1 MYSMYSMYL
10 YILMYVCMH
19 ILIDGL
25 REMDNADVNVSSTV
39 GDTTQNVRTA
49 AVTSNAEADVLS
61 TDQSTYVYYVYRIC
75 TLY

>member
-10 YILMYVCMH
+10 HILMYVCMH

-25 REMDNADVNVSSTV
+25 REMDNADVNESSSV
-39 GDTTQNVRTA
+39 GNTTQNVRNA
-49 AVTSNAEADVLS
+49 ALTSNAEAEVPS